1 MRWGR
6 LSSGL
11 ILAAT
16 SGITFGH
23 AWSVEDAKWWW
34 IGSMTLLA
42 AVLFILSALYHP
54 QEVSGAPPAPVPP
67 ARTPQKA
74 GVSAPM
80 LGEMLLRRAMI
91 SQENLDR
98 ALAEQKGSKRRLG
111 EILVEMNLITHAE
124 LAQLLEEQLAEREGR
139 FAWR

>member
-1 MRWGR
+1 
-6 LSSGL
+6 
-11 ILAAT
+11 
-16 SGITFGH
+16 
-23 AWSVEDAKWWW
+23 
-34 IGSMTLLA
+34 
-42 AVLFILSALYHP
+42 
-54 QEVSGAPPAPVPP
+54 
-67 ARTPQKA
+67 
-74 GVSAPM
+74 M

-139 FAWR
+139 FAWM